1 MVNLG
6 FEIFLK
12 INNYEY
18 GTTECSN
25 FVDGGKQT
33 HFWRIV
39 IKWLRVFSSF
49 PAIAIFKPLRRIS
62 SWNTLKVSSAFR
74 LFKCNWK
81 QKRNFHGKFCR
92 ADWVC
97 NCGNLRTSIMDVNT
111 LPYSN
116 FLKNLSYLAKCCFL
130 VCSIKTLWKLQKY
143 FLKSIRKSTSIVVS
157 LHNLG
162 VDERLRWQLE
172 LVVRLLLLSPS
183 LFLLLNFTRI
193 ASLLRHKMSV
203 HHSHADET
211 VVQLRIVKRLK
222 MRLKYLS
229 KSNHI

>member
-1 MVNLG
+1 M
-6 FEIFLK
+6 
-12 INNYEY
+12 
-18 GTTECSN
+18 
-25 FVDGGKQT
+25 
-33 HFWRIV
+33 
-39 IKWLRVFSSF
+39 
-49 PAIAIFKPLRRIS
+49 
-62 SWNTLKVSSAFR
+62 
-74 LFKCNWK
+74 
-81 QKRNFHGKFCR
+81 
-92 ADWVC
+92 C
-97 NCGNLRTSIMDVNT
+97 NCVNLRTSIMDVNT

-130 VCSIKTLWKLQKY
+130 VCSIKTLLWKSQKY
-143 FLKSIRKSTSIVVS
+143 FLKQIRKSTSVVAS
-157 LHNLG
+157 PNNLG
-162 VDERLRWQLE
+162 VDECLRWQLE

-211 VVQLRIVKRLK
+211 VVQLRIVKRFK